1 MLNTIFG
8 IVGWIGTLL
17 VFGGVA
23 IRVFRPEWDQYAY
36 WAAIAGLVCV
46 GLYTLTQWREIGRS
60 FQKRETKLGAM
71 MSISVVAVLAILVGI
86 NWAVT
91 RRDKRWDLTAAASYT
106 LSDQTV
112 KVVQNLK
119 APVKVLVFDAPGGFQ
134 RFRDSLAMYTTA
146 SPNIQVEYVD
156 IDREP
161 ARAREYTIAAPGTVV
176 MEYDGRREKV
186 MSEREQDLTNN
197 LIKVTTGRQVKAYF
211 VQGHGEHDSVGNDR
225 PGYASVVDAL
235 KRDNYTVDKI
245 VLAQT
250 PAGVPADASVLII
263 AGPTADYLKPEV
275 DAIRTYLRK
284 GGKALFL
291 LDPPV
296 GESARTAPTLEALLK
311 EWGITLGHDVV
322 IDASGMGQLLGTDA
336 SVPVVASYPQHP
348 VTENFDLLTAFPLS
362 QSVRGEAGVE
372 LGKANT
378 QNVINTSDRSWSE
391 ADVKS
396 LASGGKVSL
405 DEAAGDHRGPITIAL
420 SLSMDAPDA
429 PASAADA
436 ASPAASAPG
445 GSPAAGEKPADGAK
459 PAPKP
464 QMRIL
469 VVGDSDFATNA
480 AAGIQGN
487 ADLFVNMNNWLTQ
500 QEDLISIH
508 PRDAGDRRVTM
519 TADQQR
525 RLLWLSLLF
534 IPGLILGSG
543 VYTWWQRR

>member
-17 VFGGVA
+17 VFAGVA

-36 WAAIAGLVCV
+36 WAAVAGLVCV

-71 MSISVVAVLAILVGI
+71 MSISVIAVLAILVGI

-106 LSDQTV
+106 PSDQTV
-112 KVVQNLK
+112 KVLSVLK
-119 APVKVLVFDAPGGFQ
+119 TPVKTLVFDTPAGFQ
-134 RFRDSLAMYTTA
+134 RFRDSLGMYTNA

-161 ARAREYTIAAPGTVV
+161 ARAREYAIVAPGTVV
-176 MEYDGRREKV
+176 MEYNGRREKV
-186 MSEREQDLTNN
+186 MSDREQDLTNN
-197 LIKVTTGRQVKAYF
+197 LIKVTTGRQIKAYF
-211 VQGHGEHDSVGNDR
+211 VQGHGERDTTGNDQQ
-225 PGYASVVDAL
+225 GYASIVDAL
-235 KRDNYTVDKI
+235 KRDNYTVEEL
-245 VLAQT
+245 VLAQ
-250 PAGVPADASVLII
+250 AEGGVPADASVLII
-263 AGPTADYLKPEV
+263 AGPKADYLKPEV
-275 DAIRTYLRK
+275 DAVRTYLRK

-296 GESARTAPTLEALLK
+296 GEAARTTPTLEALLK
-311 EWGITLGHDVV
+311 EWGVTLGHDVV
-322 IDASGMGQLLGTDA
+322 IDISGVGQLLGTGP
-336 SVPVVASYPQHP
+336 SVPVVASYPNHD
-348 VTENFDLLTAFPLS
+348 VTQNFDLLTAFPLA
-362 QSVRGEAGVE
+362 QSVKGVAGTE
-372 LGKANT
+372 LGKALT
-378 QNVINTSDRSWSE
+378 ENVINTSERSWSE
-391 ADVKS
+391 SDLKS

-405 DEAAGDHRGPITIAL
+405 DEAAGDQRGPITIAL
-420 SLSMDAPDA
+420 SLAMDAPDA
-429 PASAADA
+429 PPSAADA
-436 ASPAASAPG
+436 ATAGKPG
-445 GSPAAGEKPADGAK
+445 EGEKPAA
-459 PAPKP
+459 APKKP
-464 QMRIL
+464 QMRIM
-469 VVGDSDFATNA
+469 VVGDSDFASNS

-500 QEDLISIH
+500 QEDLISIR
-508 PRDAGDRRVTM
+508 PRDIGDRRVTM

>member
-17 VFGGVA
+17 VFAGVA
-23 IRVFRPEWDQYAY
+23 IRFLRPEWFQYAW
-36 WAAIAGLVCV
+36 WASIGGLACV
-46 GLYTLTQWREIGRS
+46 LLYMLTQWREIGRS

-71 MSISVVAVLAILVGI
+71 MSISVIAVLAILIGI
-86 NWAVT
+86 NWVVT
-91 RRDKRWDLTAAASYT
+91 RRDKRWDLTAAGSYT

-112 KVVQNLK
+112 KILSGLK
-119 APVKVLVFDAPGGFQ
+119 TPVKVLVFDVPNSFQ
-134 RFRDSLAMYTTA
+134 RFRDSLTMYTNA
-146 SPNIQVEYVD
+146 SPNVQVEYVD
-156 IDREP
+156 MDKEP
-161 ARAREYTIAAPGTVV
+161 ARAREYAIVSPGTVV

-186 MSEREQDLTNN
+186 MSEREQELTNN

-211 VQGHGEHDSVGNDR
+211 VQGHGERDTAGNDR

-235 KRDNYTVDKI
+235 KRDNYTIDKV
-245 VLAQT
+245 VLAQSQ
-250 PAGVPADASVLII
+250 AGVPADASVLIV
-263 AGPTADYLKPEV
+263 AGPKADYLKPEV

-284 GGKALFL
+284 GGKVLFL

-322 IDASGMGQLLGTDA
+322 IDISGMGQLLGTDA

-348 VTENFDLLTAFPLS
+348 VTENFDLLTAFPLA
-362 QSVRGEAGVE
+362 QSVKGEAGVE
-372 LGKANT
+372 LGTANT

-391 ADVKS
+391 SDVKS

-405 DEAAGDHRGPITIAL
+405 DEKAGDHRGPITIGL

-429 PASAADA
+429 PT
-436 ASPAASAPG
+436 SAPAG
-445 GSPAAGEKPADGAK
+445 APGDKPAGGEKPADGAK

-464 QMRIL
+464 QMRL
-469 VVGDSDFATNA
+469 MVVGDSDFASNA

>member
-8 IVGWIGTLL
+8 VIGWIGTLL
-17 VFGGVA
+17 VFAGVA
-23 IRVFRPEWDQYAY
+23 IRVFRPEWDQYAW
-36 WAAIAGLVCV
+36 WAAVGGLACV
-46 GLYTLTQWREIGRS
+46 GFYTLTQWREIVRS
-60 FQKRETKLGAM
+60 FQRRETKLGAM
-71 MSISVVAVLAILVGI
+71 MSISVAAVLVILIGV

-91 RRDKRWDLTAAASYT
+91 RRDKRWDLTAAGSYT

-112 KVVQNLK
+112 KVLNNLK
-119 APVKVLVFDAPGGFQ
+119 SPVKVLVFDEPTGFQ
-134 RFRDSLAMYTTA
+134 RFRDSLTMYTNA
-146 SPNIQVEYVD
+146 SKNIEVEYVD
-156 IDREP
+156 MVREP
-161 ARAREYTIAAPGTVV
+161 ARAREYTVVTPGTVV
-176 MEYDGRREKV
+176 MEYAGRREKV
-186 MSEREQDLTNN
+186 MSDREQDLTNN

-211 VQGHGEHDSVGNDR
+211 VQGHGERDTLGNDR

-245 VLAQT
+245 VLAQSQ
-250 PAGVPADASVLII
+250 AGVPADAAVLVI
-263 AGPTADYLKPEV
+263 AGPNADYLQPEV
-275 DAIRTYLRK
+275 DAIRAYLRK

-296 GESARTAPTLEALLK
+296 GTSARATPTLEGLLK

-322 IDASGMGQLLGTDA
+322 IDISGMGQLLGTDA
-336 SVPVVASYPQHP
+336 SVPVVASYPSHP

-362 QSVRGEAGVE
+362 QSVKGEAGME
-372 LGKANT
+372 LGAANT

-391 ADVKS
+391 SDVKS
-396 LASGGKVSL
+396 LATGGKVSL
-405 DEAAGDHRGPITIAL
+405 DEKAGDHRGPITIAL

-429 PASAADA
+429 PAPAADA
-436 ASPAASAPG
+436 AKT
-445 GSPAAGEKPADGAK
+445 AAGEKPAD
-459 PAPKP
+459 APKKP
-464 QMRIL
+464 QMRIM
-469 VVGDSDFATNA
+469 VVGDSDFASNA

-508 PRDAGDRRVTM
+508 PRDTGDRRVTM

>member
-1 MLNTIFG
+1 
-8 IVGWIGTLL
+8 
-17 VFGGVA
+17 
-23 IRVFRPEWDQYAY
+23 
-36 WAAIAGLVCV
+36 
-46 GLYTLTQWREIGRS
+46 
-60 FQKRETKLGAM
+60 
-71 MSISVVAVLAILVGI
+71 
-86 NWAVT
+86 
-91 RRDKRWDLTAAASYT
+91 
-106 LSDQTV
+106 
-112 KVVQNLK
+112 
-119 APVKVLVFDAPGGFQ
+119 
-134 RFRDSLAMYTTA
+134 
-146 SPNIQVEYVD
+146 
-156 IDREP
+156 
-161 ARAREYTIAAPGTVV
+161 
-176 MEYDGRREKV
+176 
-186 MSEREQDLTNN
+186 
-197 LIKVTTGRQVKAYF
+197 VTTGRQIKAYF
-211 VQGHGEHDSVGNDR
+211 VQGHGERDSVGNDR

-235 KRDNYTVDKI
+235 KRDNYTVDKV
-245 VLAQT
+245 VLAQSQ
-250 PAGVPADASVLII
+250 AGVPPDASVLII

-296 GESARTAPTLEALLK
+296 GGSARTAPTLEALLK
-311 EWGITLGHDVV
+311 EWGISLGHDVV
-322 IDASGMGQLLGTDA
+322 IDISGMGQLLGTDA
-336 SVPVVASYPQHP
+336 SVPVVASYPPHP
-348 VTENFDLLTAFPLS
+348 VTENFELLTAFPLA

-372 LGKANT
+372 LGTANT
-378 QNVINTSDRSWSE
+378 QNVIQTSDRSWSE
-391 ADVKS
+391 SDVKS

-405 DEAAGDHRGPITIAL
+405 DEAAGDRRGPITIGL

-429 PASAADA
+429 SPSAPAG
-436 ASPAASAPG
+436 ASPAGSAPG
-445 GSPAAGEKPADGAK
+445 GKPADGEKPADDQK

-464 QMRIL
+464 QMRIM

>member
-1 MLNTIFG
+1 
-8 IVGWIGTLL
+8 V
-17 VFGGVA
+17 
-23 IRVFRPEWDQYAY
+23 
-36 WAAIAGLVCV
+36 
-46 GLYTLTQWREIGRS
+46 
-60 FQKRETKLGAM
+60 K
-71 MSISVVAVLAILVGI
+71 IL
-86 NWAVT
+86 
-91 RRDKRWDLTAAASYT
+91 
-106 LSDQTV
+106 
-112 KVVQNLK
+112 QNLK
-119 APVKVLVFDAPGGFQ
+119 APVKVSVFDEPGRFQ
-134 RFRDSLAMYTTA
+134 RFRDSLSMYTNA

-156 IDREP
+156 MDREP
-161 ARAREYTIAAPGTVV
+161 ARAREYAIVAPGTVV

-186 MSEREQDLTNN
+186 MSEREQDLTNT
-197 LIKVTTGRQVKAYF
+197 LIKVTTGRQIKAYF
-211 VQGHGEHDSVGNDR
+211 VQGHGERDSVGNDR

-235 KRDNYTVDKI
+235 KRDNYTVDNI
-245 VLAQT
+245 VLAQSQ
-250 PAGVPADASVLII
+250 AGVPADASVLIL

-275 DAIRTYLRK
+275 DAIRTYVRR
-284 GGKALFL
+284 GGKLLVL

-296 GESARTAPTLEALLK
+296 GESARSTPTLEALLK

-348 VTENFDLLTAFPLS
+348 ITENFDLLTAFPLA

-372 LGKANT
+372 LGTANT

-391 ADVKS
+391 SDLKS

-405 DEAAGDHRGPITIAL
+405 DEAAGDQRGPITIAL

-429 PASAADA
+429 PPAADA
-436 ASPAASAPG
+436 KPADG
-445 GSPAAGEKPADGAK
+445 DKPADGAK
-459 PAPKP
+459 PAPKT
-464 QMRIL
+464 QMRIM